1 MWALAV
7 PRACVGVRSPPLV
20 RLRRASVSRGSRVVV
35 ARASS
40 SDDDA
45 PPPSG
50 EDTAEL
56 LSRLHVNFLALRRGS
71 RFAAQEFALV
81 ATEAYERGVSLTSLR
96 MDIALLGLSTSNAL
110 GLSEQDAFLS
120 HLGMSMMTLYEL
132 GWPSPGGGEGWSPVA
147 GDPEE
152 DSEARG
158 LLAYI
163 RATHQRSDAGYTLKR
178 MEMERLMTLQA
189 RAGGEWSHPEGW
201 AESQGAVGPPR
212 ADRPDNIPVSRK
224 GIASRG
230 PQGAG
235 ALGETDAVML
245 MRVNCRL
252 TLLLREFV
260 FISRGLQPVTEVM
273 SAAEL
278 ELEAEAAAEN
288 ERARPEGDA
297 EITDDL
303 DDLPGGVDD
312 VTDPSGGWGPQ
323 VALEWCR
330 ADRDAP
336 RDLASRLLVSYVSAL
351 TVHPVGLRGFAA
363 AALDAYELGL
373 PASTLARSLRPEEF
387 DVEGSRR
394 GMFGSSADA
403 TKFFSLF
410 LTTAYVTAQEEGL
423 LPAFT
428 PGESQTTAK
437 AAVAAAADPDMWAW
451 TSAPGDPSGD
461 RLVGWAAVAA
471 GTMDEDAA
479 DEAEETR
486 RRVVAGMRASVVAW
500 MEMDR
505 AELKSRVATS
515 LSVDEDDDVEEVSA
529 SFDENVDDVINVA
542 VGRSPA
548 TDPAAGYQ
556 SIDRSTPSERP
567 AASVSPPGDIP
578 WQRDDFLANSSI
590 TIAALTIQRAVVSFT
605 LQEIA
610 GRRAASAKR

>member
-1 MWALAV
+1 MGRAGLIHATMWALAV

-120 HLGMSMMTLYEL
+120 HLGMEHDDPVRARLALSRRRRGMEP
-132 GWPSPGGGEGWSPVA
+132 GRRRSRGRFRSARSPCVHPRHPPALRRGIHPQA
-147 GDPEE
+147 DGDGAPP
-152 DSEARG
+152 
-158 LLAYI
+158 
-163 RATHQRSDAGYTLKR
+163 RA
-178 MEMERLMTLQA
+178 LQA

-201 AESQGAVGPPR
+201 AESQGAVGPPG

-312 VTDPSGGWGPQ
+312 VTDPSRGSGPQ
-323 VALEWCR
+323 VALEWCAR
-330 ADRDAP
+330 GP
-336 RDLASRLLVSYVSAL
+336 RRASRFSLATSRLV
-351 TVHPVGLRGFAA
+351 R
-363 AALDAYELGL
+363 
-373 PASTLARSLRPEEF
+373 LRP
-387 DVEGSRR
+387 DRPPRR
-394 GMFGSSADA
+394 SPR
-403 TKFFSLF
+403 
-410 LTTAYVTAQEEGL
+410 V
-423 LPAFT
+423 
-428 PGESQTTAK
+428 
-437 AAVAAAADPDMWAW
+437 
-451 TSAPGDPSGD
+451 
-461 RLVGWAAVAA
+461 
-471 GTMDEDAA
+471 
-479 DEAEETR
+479 R
-486 RRVVAGMRASVVAW
+486 RRRPGRVRA
-500 MEMDR
+500 R
-505 AELKSRVATS
+505 PSRVDARAFAET
-515 LSVDEDDDVEEVSA
+515 
-529 SFDENVDDVINVA
+529 
-542 VGRSPA
+542 GR
-548 TDPAAGYQ
+548 
-556 SIDRSTPSERP
+556 
-567 AASVSPPGDIP
+567 V
-578 WQRDDFLANSSI
+578 
-590 TIAALTIQRAVVSFT
+590 
-605 LQEIA
+605 
-610 GRRAASAKR
+610 